1 MFLALFLDV
10 SGELTFGCPP
20 APVCSGLP
28 TIVKYLLENTA
39 VSIDKLYTARI
50 RLRMCP
56 QKYVEGTFTTLDF
69 AEKLTK
75 DGMECGATH
84 EELSPFLK
92 CIKLLKKDIESQKC

>member
-1 MFLALFLDV
+1 MSQESVQLLLALFLDV
-10 SGELTFGCPP
+10 SGELTFGCLP

-50 RLRMCP
+50 RLCMCP

-75 DGMECGATH
+75 AGNVVQPMKNYH
-84 EELSPFLK
+84 LS
-92 CIKLLKKDIESQKC
+92 